1 MSRMVM
7 TMTMIITMTVMRIVM
22 TMKIIIM
29 MTAIKTVMLMLM
41 GAGG

>member
-1 MSRMVM
+1 MLRMVM
-7 TMTMIITMTVMRIVM
+7 TMKIIITMTVMRIVM

-29 MTAIKTVMLMLM
+29 MMAMKTVMLMLM